1 MIPSNLKY
9 GNKVEASMS
18 NTVRSNVA
26 PMNQSSGFIPGQ
38 TIMFN
43 IPCTQNSVF
52 APSESY
58 LKFDLVVTN
67 GATQNE
73 YVRMESCGAHAL
85 IQSIK
90 IVSGSNTLEYINNYN
105 VLSKQWYDFVI
116 SGDASSG
123 KCNILSGTRSDMTF
137 SLGATGAIENKKY
150 SCKQTNSGIKLNSAA
165 LAVNASTKTFT
176 FCLNLISLFGSLCTE
191 KYFPLFACTG
201 SQLRLEV
208 QLVSSPL
215 IAFCSEQLLS
225 GFTLNNVEYIMN
237 IIEISDNAL
246 NQISNSL
253 NGQPLQFVVPQFANL
268 TSTHAVSDN
277 ALINISIPGKFASVK
292 SIFTSLRDTSAIGVI
307 TYFPLSSHHF
317 NLQSY
322 NFKIGY
328 KNLPPKSPTNYIE
341 CFSEVLKAVGS
352 FSDVLHQP
360 AIDLD
365 SYSGGLYQYE
375 STATTKSAPIAN
387 SESDATGGVS
397 IINSGSFAIGID
409 LENWSGA
416 VNKEHIWSGYNTN
429 NEDIFLQIQFT
440 DIYQALGITLRSDSF
455 INYDCLLTFNNGIA
469 YASN

>member
-26 PMNQSSGFIPGQ
+26 PMNQSSGFVAGQ

-43 IPCTQNSVF
+43 IPCTQNTVF

-67 GATQNE
+67 GGTGNE

-105 VLSKQWYDFVI
+105 VLAKQWYDLVI
-116 SGDASSG
+116 SGDASYG
-123 KCNILSGTRSDMTF
+123 KCNILTGTRADTTF
-137 SLGATGAIENKKY
+137 SLGATAAIENKKY
-150 SCKQTNSGIKLNSAA
+150 SCKQTNSGIKLNPAGA
-165 LAVNASTKTFT
+165 LAANASTKTYT
-176 FCLNLISLFGSLCTE
+176 FCLNLISLFGSLCTD
-191 KYFPLFACTG
+191 KYFPLFACTA
-201 SQLRLEV
+201 SQLRLEI

-215 IAFCSEQLLS
+215 IAFCSEQALTS
-225 GFTLNNVEYIMN
+225 FTLNNVEYIMN
-237 IIEISDNAL
+237 TIEISDNAL
-246 NQISNSL
+246 MQISNSL

-268 TSTHAVSDN
+268 TSSHAVTDN
-277 ALINISIPGKFASVK
+277 ALINIPIPGKFASVK
-292 SIFTSLRDTSAIGVI
+292 SIFSSLRNSGVI
-307 TYFPLSSHHF
+307 GTVTYFPLSSHHF
-317 NLQSY
+317 NLLSY
-322 NFKIGY
+322 NWKIGY
-328 KNLPPKSPTNYIE
+328 KNLPPKAPSNYIE

-360 AIDLD
+360 SIDLD

-375 STATTKSAPIAN
+375 TTPSTLSVPNAN
-387 SESDATGGVS
+387 AESVATGGVS
-397 IINSGSFAIGID
+397 VINSGSFVIGLD

-429 NEDIFLQIQFT
+429 NEDIFLQIQFPSV
-440 DIYQALGITLRSDSF
+440 YNGAFTLRADTF
-455 INYDCLLTFNNGIA
+455 INYDCLLTFQNGIA
-469 YASN
+469 FASN